1 MVSRFVHNEN
11 IKRFEVLLR
20 AEADA
25 GRRAVLTR
33 LLADERASDGEAV
46 GVPEKKP
53 TPAEDG

>member
-25 GRRAVLTR
+25 DRRAVLTR

-46 GVPEKKP
+46 GVPEAKP
-53 TPAEDG
+53 TPAEGG

>member
-25 GRRAVLTR
+25 GRRAVLMK
-33 LLADERASDGEAV
+33 LLANERASDGAAF
-46 GVPEKKP
+46 GVPETKP
-53 TPAEDG
+53 PPEGSD